1 MDWDKKTDEQY
12 NTYMTV
18 MAGGDNENEA
28 HLTEEEWVMVT
39 GAMGD
44 LIDLLTGESNLEYL
58 KKEYEGIVPE
68 LKSLL
73 IKMLDV
79 ENFDNSPIFVSEI
92 DYHRLKT
99 GKESVSEYLKRQKSA
114 KDLEK
119 LTKELQ
125 AWKIHHNN

>member
-1 MDWDKKTDEQY
+1 MEWDKKTDEQY
-12 NTYMTV
+12 NAHMTV
-18 MAGGDNENEA
+18 MAGGEIENEA
-28 HLTEEEWVMVT
+28 YLTEDEWVMVT
-39 GAMGD
+39 GAIGD
-44 LIDLLTGESNLEYL
+44 LIDLLTGESDLEYL

-73 IKMLDV
+73 VKMLDV
-79 ENFDNSPIFVSEI
+79 EGFDNCGMPE
-92 DYHRLKT
+92 
-99 GKESVSEYLKRQKSA
+99 KSA